1 MIQLTPHAIDHP
13 IKVTQEEYDQLVCRT
28 ENGWSQCES
37 REECLAKLH
46 YLRHGLKQGKI
57 NEPTFQEREK
67 LLVLN
72 WWRRAL

>member
-72 WWRRAL
+72 LWRRAL